1 MFVNVIVIDIV
12 SPAKHEDWEG
22 VTTTRIGESTSLDIM
37 SYNQRARVSAKYR
50 EIVRVHATRGR
61 EG

>member
-37 SYNQRARVSAKYR
+37 GWKQRALVPVKYG
-50 EIVRVHATRGR
+50 EKVQMHATRGR